1 MSGGKKDALNQ
12 TVSFLSKRDGLDKVL
27 KLGKYLSGL
36 GIELNKKKNSA
47 LQGVAQVGGG
57 GVDWSKLESALSLS
71 RKAFRLGKFL
81 NNVKKCRAILAE
93 TETDG
98 KKKGEDS
105 SSASEDERRRSR
117 SVLLTLSLLFNL
129 SEGAYYFLDQFQFLV
144 KAKVVS
150 KKSNAVAEVK
160 RWATYFEIL
169 AYVADSACQCLLI
182 KEQQE
187 QKSKNEKKK
196 KKKDHKQLLSSD
208 GGEKEEKQR
217 EEEAERQIFE
227 SKVVLVQNAADFI
240 MALNDVRQV
249 DYHLGNPS
257 FLALLGVLSAG
268 IGIRSKWQ

>member
-36 GIELNKKKNSA
+36 GIELNKNA
-47 LQGVAQVGGG
+47 LQGVAQGGG

-93 TETDG
+93 TETDA
-98 KKKGEDS
+98 KKKKSEEEEEE
-105 SSASEDERRRSR
+105 SSASEDERRRR
-117 SVLLTLSLLFNL
+117 SALLALSLLFNFT
-129 SEGAYYFLDQFQFLV
+129 EGVYYFLDQFQFLV

-150 KKSNAVAEVK
+150 KKSKAVGEVK

-169 AYVADSACQCLLI
+169 AYLSDSACQCLLI
-182 KEQQE
+182 KEQQ
-187 QKSKNEKKK
+187 QKTINNN
-196 KKKDHKQLLSSD
+196 KQRLLSSGGGSG

-249 DYHLGNPS
+249 DHHLGNPS